1 MNEVGKWIWSKLKQ
15 AWEILGRD
23 TEVKFIT
30 CDMIETLCKRKVI
43 KIPIDSLQYVQA
55 LKEGEAYLMME
66 ESGHTWVWDGAI
78 MEG

>member
-1 MNEVGKWIWSKLKQ
+1 MNEVGKWIWSKLKKNVK
-15 AWEILGRD
+15 
-23 TEVKFIT
+23 TNKMKFIT

-55 LKEGEAYLMME
+55 LKEGEAYLMIE